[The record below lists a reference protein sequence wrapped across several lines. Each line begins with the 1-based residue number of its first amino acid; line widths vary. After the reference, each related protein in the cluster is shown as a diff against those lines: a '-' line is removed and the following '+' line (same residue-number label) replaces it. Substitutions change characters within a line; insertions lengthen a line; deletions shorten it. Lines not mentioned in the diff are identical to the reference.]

1 MNLLP
6 LPSLT
11 VLSDC
16 VTIVEQ
22 DNVKIV
28 RVIHDKAVAGI
39 ALHGGHVVS
48 FRPTGQDDLLWM
60 SKKAIFD
67 GKTALRGGIPICWP
81 WFGRLATPA
90 HGFARSSQWQLIE
103 HRENEQGVIVVL
115 GLDSNQQTRS
125 VWPHEF
131 QLRLSIEISDSLTVR
146 LTITNTDQKAWTF
159 SGALHS
165 YLNVADVRET
175 TITGMGSDYIDSLQN
190 DQWCQGEE
198 TLTLRD
204 SIDRVYTKPQ
214 SHIQVQDHQRQR
226 TLVVDNQGHNSAVL
240 WNPWA
245 QGAQSMGD
253 MQDDGYLTMLCIE
266 STWHAPSLTAGKVL
280 QPGETH
286 CLSTRITA

>member
-1 MNLLP
+1 MDLLP

-146 LTITNTDQKAWTF
+146 LTITNTDQKAWAF

-214 SHIQVQDHQRQR
+214 PHIQVQDHQRQR

-253 MQDDGYLTMLCIE
+253 MQDDGYLTMLCVE

>member
-1 MNLLP
+1 MDLLP

-48 FRPTGQDDLLWM
+48 FQPTGQDDMIWM
-60 SKKAIFD
+60 SDKAIFD
-67 GKTALRGGIPICWP
+67 GKAALRGGIPICWP
-81 WFGRLATPA
+81 WFGRIATPA

-125 VWPHEF
+125 IWPHEF

-146 LTITNTDQKAWTF
+146 LAIKNTDQKAWAF

-175 TITGMGSDYIDSLQN
+175 TITGMGNDYIDSLQN
-190 DQWCQGEE
+190 DQCCQGGK
-198 TLTLRD
+198 TLTLHD
-204 SIDRVYTKPQ
+204 SIDRVYTKPHA
-214 SHIQVQDHQRQR
+214 HIQVRDHQRQR
-226 TLVVDNQGHNSAVL
+226 TLVVENQGHNSAVL
-240 WNPWA
+240 WNPWI
-245 QGAQSMGD
+245 QGAQSMTD
-253 MQDDGYLTMLCIE
+253 MQDDGYLTMLCVE
-266 STWHAPSLTAGKVL
+266 STWHAPSLAEGKTL

-286 CLSTRITA
+286 HLSTRITA